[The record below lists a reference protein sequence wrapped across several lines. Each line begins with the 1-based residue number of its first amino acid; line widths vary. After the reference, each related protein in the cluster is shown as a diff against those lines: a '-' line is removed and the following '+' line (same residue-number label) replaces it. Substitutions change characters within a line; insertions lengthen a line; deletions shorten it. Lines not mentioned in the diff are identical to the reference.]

1 MTNQGQSKGALD
13 WALKYH
19 ALDFPVFPAK
29 YHSKLPAIEW
39 ECYQTKRPTKEEITS
54 WFSNNND
61 NYNVAIVLGKISR
74 GLEIDIDGY
83 GGKQHFNEV
92 LCQLNDILQSKVRNT
107 MHVK

>member
-39 ECYQTKRPTKEEITS
+39 ECYQTKRPTKEEIT
-54 WFSNNND
+54 
-61 NYNVAIVLGKISR
+61 
-74 GLEIDIDGY
+74 
-83 GGKQHFNEV
+83 
-92 LCQLNDILQSKVRNT
+92 
-107 MHVK
+107 